1 LASRCLMHLFPV
13 LLLLKFLSPLSQLLF
28 HLVFQLAPLQIQFL
42 LGTCHELQLLLLDLL
57 FPRLKVLFHFRQAP
71 SASRVVAEAARLRRP
86 RNDIR
91 VEKFPTIVP
100 ARAFRFCSA
109 LSAPSL
115 PDEFTGPGQV
125 FHDLP
130 EVFVIS
136 LVKVAD
142 NGITCLV
149 GLCY

>member
-1 LASRCLMHLFPV
+1 MSDALFLV

-28 HLVFQLAPLQIQFL
+28 HLLFQLAPLQIQFL
-42 LGTCHELQLLLLDLL
+42 LGTCHELHLLLLDLL
-57 FPRLKVLFHFRQAP
+57 FPRLKVLFHFRQGP
-71 SASRVVAEAARLRRP
+71 SASRVIAEAARLRRP

-109 LSAPSL
+109 LSAPRL
-115 PDEFTGPGQV
+115 PDEFTGPSQV

-130 EVFVIS
+130 EVFVVS